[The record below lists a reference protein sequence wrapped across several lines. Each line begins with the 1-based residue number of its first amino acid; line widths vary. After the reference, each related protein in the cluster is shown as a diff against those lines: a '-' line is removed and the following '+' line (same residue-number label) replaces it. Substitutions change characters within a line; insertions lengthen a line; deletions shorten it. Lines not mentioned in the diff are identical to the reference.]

1 MNDIQVFI
9 LKSEQHKSKKFPP
22 HVGLEDCFVGSKRQ
36 LSDLEICHS
45 VDIVNEEELPTK
57 IDAKLVSIFYQN
69 SLLTNKYFLSVTSLA
84 NLYPNFSVLC
94 GDISTELLG
103 VTNSFFVN
111 KMSEHYKQYS
121 LNKYSN
127 NLVSEISEELENL
140 PPSYNFTINC
150 SSYNSI
156 GGYAPIRTPRGR
168 TVNNRNFVIQA
179 ASLGDV
185 IHSESLNTKILLSE
199 EDLSVSN
206 ICKYFYDLGFLAAI
220 NIKNEDGPH
229 YETIWKQ
236 FIETPESLDHKVLG
250 RIGFDDTIPETEKRP
265 FAEKFSMIRCSYQ
278 CGLFEGLSGIKIL

>member
-9 LKSEQHKSKKFPP
+9 LKSEQHKSKKFPSYT
-22 HVGLEDCFVGSKRQ
+22 GLEDCFAGSKRQ

-45 VDIVNEEELPTK
+45 VDIINEEELPTK
-57 IDAKLVSIFYQN
+57 IDAKLVSIFYEN
-69 SLLTNKYFLSVTSLA
+69 SLLANKYFLSVISLS

-94 GDISTELLG
+94 GDISTDLLG
-103 VTNSFFVN
+103 VTDSFFVD
-111 KMSEHYKQYS
+111 KMSRHYKEYS

-168 TVNNRNFVIQA
+168 TVNNRDFVIQA

-199 EDLSVSN
+199 EDLSISN

-220 NIKNEDGPH
+220 NIKSKDAPH

-250 RIGFDDTIPETEKRP
+250 RISFDDTIPEKEKSP
-265 FAEKFSMIRCSYQ
+265 FAEKFSMVRCSYQ